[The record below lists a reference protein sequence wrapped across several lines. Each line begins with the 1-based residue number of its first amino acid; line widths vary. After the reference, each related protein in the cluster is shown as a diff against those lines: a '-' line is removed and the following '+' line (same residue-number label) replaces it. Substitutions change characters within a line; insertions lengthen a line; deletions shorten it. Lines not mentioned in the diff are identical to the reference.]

1 MKPARRHR
9 RPIRRAPRRGFTLV
23 EVIVAIVVLSIGVL
37 GLAGTASYVMT
48 QMTGAREQTLA
59 ANRAT
64 AVMDSLSASPCSSLV
79 GGTTTR
85 RGVTVTWTVAESLRT
100 RWVHQTVQYK
110 PKRGP
115 TKTAKSATV
124 IQCFE

>member
-1 MKPARRHR
+1 MRIARRHR
-9 RPIRRAPRRGFTLV
+9 RGARPTPRGGFTLI

-48 QMTGAREQTLA
+48 QMMGAREQTVA
-59 ANRAT
+59 ANMAT

-79 GGTTTR
+79 GGTKTR
-85 RGVTVTWTVAESLRT
+85 RGVTVTWVVAESLRT
-100 RWVHQTVQYK
+100 RWVHETVTYK
-110 PKRGP
+110 PRRGP
-115 TKTAKSATV
+115 IKTAKSATV